1 MIMISNFLFNFSN
14 FCVIDFSTKLLTLG
28 ILYSTAVRAIV
39 LAKLVLFGVLPLI
52 SFILALKEALVTKLV
67 ISGIL
72 PLTFE
77 NSFNG

>member
-52 SFILALKEALVTKLV
+52 
-67 ISGIL
+67 
-72 PLTFE
+72 
-77 NSFNG
+77 

>member
-14 FCVIDFSTKLLTLG
+14 FYVIVFSTKLLTLG
-28 ILYSTAVRAIV
+28 ILFSTAVRAIV